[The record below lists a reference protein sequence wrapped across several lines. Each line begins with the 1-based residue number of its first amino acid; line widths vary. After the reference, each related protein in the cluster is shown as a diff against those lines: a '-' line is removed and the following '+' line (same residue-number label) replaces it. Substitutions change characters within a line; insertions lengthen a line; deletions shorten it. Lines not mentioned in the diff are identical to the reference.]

1 MTARQL
7 TNSMTD
13 LLRSQEVDFSVQK
26 NDPCV
31 QVHPGQH
38 NQDGGEGLR
47 HHRGE
52 LLQHR
57 QHHPIP
63 FFYLKGPCHEIFQLF
78 LNPLWTLNTK
88 NGLEEY
94 SRFSS
99 IKRKISHNRIKWQCH
114 EIFGIFFH
122 ESNLPGPLINRLKWF
137 CWNIQTICLLSN
149 ISTVSPG
156 NFGFRC
162 RIFSKFFWKSKID
175 YDFAEFCQYQFCLC
189 RPLLALKENIK
200 FVKQIYVNYFHI

>member
-7 TNSMTD
+7 TNSITD
-13 LLRSQEVDFSVQK
+13 LLRRQEVDFSVQK

-63 FFYLKGPCHEIFQLF
+63 FFTYFYF
-78 LNPLWTLNTK
+78 YFT
-88 NGLEEY
+88 
-94 SRFSS
+94 FSS

-114 EIFGIFFH
+114 EIFGFFFH